1 MRTDRQRHS
10 DEDRLITT
18 LYYHKG
24 LKMGI
29 VTRDGMPA
37 LVLTDDRVQEY
48 ESFINAA
55 QKVARQVGKTDILR
69 AQLDIILRYPDEKV
83 GWQKL

>member
-1 MRTDRQRHS
+1 M
-10 DEDRLITT
+10 ITT
-18 LYYHKG
+18 LYYHQG

-37 LVLTDDRVQEY
+37 VVLTDERVFEY
-48 ESFINAA
+48 EDFIASA
-55 QKVARQVGKTDILR
+55 QKIARQAGKTDILR

-83 GWQKL
+83 GWQRL

>member
-1 MRTDRQRHS
+1 M
-10 DEDRLITT
+10 ITT

-37 LVLTDDRVQEY
+37 LVLTDERVMEY
-48 ESFINAA
+48 EEFITIA
-55 QKVARQVGKTDILR
+55 QKIVRQVGKTDIVR
-69 AQLDIILRYPDEKV
+69 AQLEIILRYPDENV
-83 GWQKL
+83 GWQRV